1 MTILQEQAGDGKMA
15 GQADGA
21 TDAGAVMFC
30 ANHPETE
37 TYLRCNKCGKPICL
51 KCAVLTEV
59 GYRCKECIRE
69 QQNVFYNAMTYDNW
83 IAFGVA
89 AIITMVAWPI
99 VSYFLRATG
108 FFGWIIASLVGSA
121 AGAALGQI
129 IRSSVGRRR
138 GRYIRHFTMAGI
150 VVGFVL
156 SIVVTSMLFS
166 SIFPFASLQGLLF
179 AFLAIAAAWQF
190 LRW

>member
-1 MTILQEQAGDGKMA
+1 MNAFQGQGSAQPTETTGGDG
-15 GQADGA
+15 G
-21 TDAGAVMFC
+21 VVLYC

-89 AIITMVAWPI
+89 AGITMVAWPI
-99 VSYFLRATG
+99 VSLLLGMFP
-108 FFGWIIASLVGSA
+108 FFGFIIAALIGSG
-121 AGAALGQI
+121 AGASLGQI
-129 IRSSVGRRR
+129 IRKSVGKRR

-150 VVGFVL
+150 FTGFLLLVAITL
-156 SIVVTSMLFS
+156 IW
-166 SIFPFASLQGLLF
+166 FPATAVAVSLPGLLF
-179 AFLAIAAAWQF
+179 AVLAMIAAWQF